1 MTCRSPHKHPNNEA
15 MTREDQIVF
24 VLDLAGNFKFINA
37 AAERVSGYSR
47 AEACGMNV
55 TDVLA
60 PGLEDYVR
68 RQLTDA
74 LNGHFGAVYEIEI
87 ITKDSRRVVLET
99 SAHLVM
105 RNGEPFEL
113 HGIAFP
119 AVKTRE
125 CDDHMQPRC
134 LDHKFVSMLIVSAS
148 LPLTNRHGE
157 IINLGSYGFFKI

>member
-1 MTCRSPHKHPNNEA
+1 MTCRSPHKRPNKEV

-87 ITKDSRRVVLET
+87 ITKDGRRVVLET

-148 LPLTNRHGE
+148 LPLTNRLAE

>member
-1 MTCRSPHKHPNNEA
+1 

-47 AEACGMNV
+47 AEACGMNA

-60 PGLEDYVR
+60 PELEDYVR

-148 LPLTNRHGE
+148 LPLTNRLGE

>member
-1 MTCRSPHKHPNNEA
+1 

-47 AEACGMNV
+47 AEACGMNA

-148 LPLTNRHGE
+148 LPLTNRLGE